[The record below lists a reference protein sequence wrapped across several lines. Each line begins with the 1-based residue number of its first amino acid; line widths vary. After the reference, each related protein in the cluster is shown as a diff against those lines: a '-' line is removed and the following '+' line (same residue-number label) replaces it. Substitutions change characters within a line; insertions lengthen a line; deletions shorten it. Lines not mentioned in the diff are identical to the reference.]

1 MPFIIRQFDHHQSLG
16 EKLKALRKE
25 ANLVLSQM
33 AEKTKI
39 PKGYLKHLENGAYD
53 KLPDPIY
60 TRNFLKIYLK
70 TLGAEETYYL
80 DLFEQER
87 GTCDFMKNACL
98 PRQRTNGF
106 RFLVASHLLKFG
118 LFGIATFSIVFYM
131 GLQVHT
137 ILTPPKIAIFEPN
150 DGFLTNDAT
159 IFVSGQAEKGAHVRI
174 NGAEVLLTNN
184 GDFVIEVALE
194 RGLNVI
200 KVEGA
205 KRYSRSAVEYRR
217 VVLEQHKAIS
227 FRNGDN

>member
-1 MPFIIRQFDHHQSLG
+1 
-16 EKLKALRKE
+16 
-25 ANLVLSQM
+25 M

-39 PKGYLKHLENGAYD
+39 PKSYLKSLENGAYH

-60 TRNFLKIYLK
+60 TRNFLKVYLRV
-70 TLGAEETYYL
+70 LGADETYYL

-87 GTCDFMKNACL
+87 GTCDFTKKACL
-98 PRQRTNGF
+98 PRQRTAGF
-106 RFLVASHLLKFG
+106 RFLVASRLVKFG
-118 LFGIATFSIVFYM
+118 LFSVAALSVIFYI

-137 ILTPPKIAIFEPN
+137 ILTPPKLAIFEPN

-159 IFVSGQAEKGAHVRI
+159 ISVSGQAEKGANVRI
-174 NGAEVLLTNN
+174 NGSDVLLTKE
-184 GDFVIEVALE
+184 GDFIVEVALE

-217 VVLEQHKAIS
+217 VVLEQNKSIS
-227 FRNGDN
+227 FHDVDK